1 MLLVPELEQ
10 TRRGGRLDSTDR
22 IQIVDIGGSQ
32 PLAVDLIGADEEISP
47 PVELWAEIEGQAEV
61 RQSFI
66 DQACRTPPLT
76 LPRNSSI
83 SVTAGIMPRLVS
95 SDRSPPIIAQK
106 QFCRISAGRWW
117 GGRARRRFVGRRSHV
132 GPDRGEQY
140 RCRSGLDH
148 CSHDQIIATTVAVIV
163 AVASQPMIC
172 SAGGS
177 VNPAMADGLFATLEC
192 ELLERRRFASQAEA
206 KIACFSFIEGWS
218 NPARLHSA
226 LGYRSPIAYE
236 HATEVQSTK
245 A

>member
-1 MLLVPELEQ
+1 MSGKVGQPKAELTNGLAALV
-10 TRRGGRLDSTDR
+10 TRNSCPALCWPIRFRSQSPICCSYQSSNRRVSGGRLDSTDR

-95 SDRSPPIIAQK
+95 SDRSPPISPRSNFVGLALGGGG
-106 QFCRISAGRWW
+106 AGAPAE
-117 GGRARRRFVGRRSHV
+117 GFVGRRSHV

-148 CSHDQIIATTVAVIV
+148 CSHDQIIATTVAVT
-163 AVASQPMIC
+163 PR
-172 SAGGS
+172 
-177 VNPAMADGLFATLEC
+177 AMRPYMPVL
-192 ELLERRRFASQAEA
+192 
-206 KIACFSFIEGWS
+206 
-218 NPARLHSA
+218 RLKRLRIS
-226 LGYRSPIAYE
+226 RD
-236 HATEVQSTK
+236 
-245 A
+245 